1 MPQCLQKSN
10 IRRRP
15 VGAPYATIADGP
27 KGIPCLETTFNP
39 RISTMSDTVAPGP
52 EKLQYQ
58 TEVKQLLDIL
68 AHSLYTEKDIFLRE
82 LISNAS
88 DALNRIQFEMLTNQ
102 DVTDAGAELAIW
114 LEPDREAGSLRISD
128 SGIGMNRDEL
138 VTNLGT
144 IAHSGAK
151 AFLNG
156 VEPGET
162 SVEEIIGQ
170 FGVGFYSVFMVAKEV
185 RVTSRSHRPEETA
198 WTWISDGGSEYEL
211 VPADKETR
219 GTEIEIL
226 LKDDCD
232 FADGWRLEEI
242 VKRHSDFVSFP
253 IYLVEPAAEEEDEDA
268 AEAPEAVAEDAET
281 DASDTGDSQTKI
293 NSQTAIWRQ
302 SPNSVAEEDYN
313 QFFRQL
319 AFGADDPLLH
329 IHLVTD
335 SPVDIRT
342 VLFIPSKRPDDIFMA
357 HREDG
362 LRLYSRK
369 ILIQKHNRDLLPEYL
384 RFVEGVVDSEDLP
397 LNVARETIQDNP
409 ATRQISQTLARRVLR
424 ELDRLAGR
432 DAEAYDRFWDQ
443 FGMFIKAGLATD
455 FERRDSLIG
464 LLRFK
469 STKSGDDWITLEQY
483 AERMP
488 ANQKSIYYVEGP
500 DLDAA
505 RRSPHLDYYTAHDL
519 EVLYFS
525 DPVAD
530 AYLSMS
536 LMDFREMK
544 LVNVDS
550 ADVEVPDTAGDEEA
564 PAEAG
569 EALQGLVERF
579 KEVLGERVED
589 VRSSSLLVENPSRLV
604 YAGESMS
611 RAFERMSNLMGQEA
625 PQQKRILELNPD
637 HELVRNL
644 KARQEADAADPLLT
658 ELIEQV
664 YDNALLLEDM
674 HPDPAAMTKRILAIM
689 VAASRA

>member
-1 MPQCLQKSN
+1 
-10 IRRRP
+10 
-15 VGAPYATIADGP
+15 
-27 KGIPCLETTFNP
+27 
-39 RISTMSDTVAPGP
+39 MSDIVAPGA

-114 LEPDREAGSLRISD
+114 LEPDRDAGILRISD

-156 VEPGET
+156 VKPGEA

-185 RVTSRSHRPEETA
+185 RVTSRSHRPEESA

-211 VPADKETR
+211 MPADKENR
-219 GTEIEIL
+219 GTEIEVR
-226 LKDDCD
+226 LKDDSD
-232 FADGWRLEEI
+232 FADAWRLEEI

-253 IYLVEPAAEEEDEDA
+253 IYLVEPAAPDGE
-268 AEAPEAVAEDAET
+268 AET
-281 DASDTGDSQTKI
+281 DTDAAAAGEVVETQDAEADVSQTKL

-302 SPNSVAEEDYN
+302 TPSSVSDADYN

-342 VLFIPSKRPDDIFMA
+342 VLFVPSKRPDDIFMA

-397 LNVARETIQDNP
+397 LNVSRETIQDNP
-409 ATRQISQTLARRVLR
+409 ATRQISQTLAGRVLR

-432 DAEAYDRFWDQ
+432 DEEQYAQFWEQ

-455 FERRDSLIG
+455 FERRDNLIG

-469 STKSGDDWITLEQY
+469 STRSGDGWITLEQY

-544 LVNVDS
+544 LVNVDG
-550 ADVEVPDTAGDEEA
+550 ADVEVPDKAADEDA
-564 PAEAG
+564 PAETG
-569 EALQGLVERF
+569 EGMEALVARF

-589 VRSSSLLVENPSRLV
+589 VRSSGLLVENPSRLV

-611 RAFERMSNLMGQEA
+611 RAFERMSSLMGQEA
-625 PQQKRILELNPD
+625 PQQKRILELNPE

-674 HPDPAAMTKRILAIM
+674 HPDPAAMTERILAIM

>member
-1 MPQCLQKSN
+1 
-10 IRRRP
+10 
-15 VGAPYATIADGP
+15 
-27 KGIPCLETTFNP
+27 
-39 RISTMSDTVAPGP
+39 MSDTVAPGP

-156 VEPGET
+156 VAPGET

-185 RVTSRSHRPEETA
+185 RVTSRSHRPEEAA

-211 VPADKETR
+211 APADKETR

-253 IYLVEPAAEEEDEDA
+253 IYLVEPAAEEDEDA
-268 AEAPEAVAEDAET
+268 AEAPEAVAEAAET
-281 DASDTGDSQTKI
+281 DAVDTGVSQTKI

-342 VLFIPSKRPDDIFMA
+342 VLFIPAKRPDDIFMA

-550 ADVEVPDTAGDEEA
+550 ADVEVPDTADDEEA
-564 PAEAG
+564 PAETG
-569 EALQGLVERF
+569 EALPGLVEKF

-611 RAFERMSNLMGQEA
+611 RAFERMSNLMGQEV

>member
-1 MPQCLQKSN
+1 
-10 IRRRP
+10 
-15 VGAPYATIADGP
+15 
-27 KGIPCLETTFNP
+27 
-39 RISTMSDTVAPGP
+39 MSDTVAPGP

-102 DVTDAGAELAIW
+102 DVTDADAELAIW
-114 LEPDREAGSLRISD
+114 LEPDREAGSLRIAD

-211 VPADKETR
+211 VPTDKENR
-219 GTEIEIL
+219 GTEIEIR

-232 FADGWRLEEI
+232 FADSWRLEEI

-253 IYLVEPAAEEEDEDA
+253 IYLVEPAAEEEDEETAGDQ
-268 AEAPEAVAEDAET
+268 AEAAADAVET
-281 DASDTGDSQTKI
+281 DKVEAGVSQTKI

-397 LNVARETIQDNP
+397 LNVSRETIQDNP

-432 DAEAYDRFWDQ
+432 DVEAYDRFWDQ

-488 ANQKSIYYVEGP
+488 ANQKSIYYVEAP

-505 RRSPHLDYYTAHDL
+505 RRSPHLDYYSAHDL

-674 HPDPAAMTKRILAIM
+674 HPDPAAMTERILAIM
-689 VAASRA
+689 LAASRA

>member
-1 MPQCLQKSN
+1 
-10 IRRRP
+10 
-15 VGAPYATIADGP
+15 
-27 KGIPCLETTFNP
+27 
-39 RISTMSDTVAPGP
+39 MSDTVAPGP

-102 DVTDAGAELAIW
+102 DVTDAGAELAIR
-114 LEPDREAGSLRISD
+114 LEPDRDAGILRISD

-156 VEPGET
+156 VKPGEA

-170 FGVGFYSVFMVAKEV
+170 FGVGFYSVFMVAREV
-185 RVTSRSHRPEETA
+185 RVTSRSHRPEEPA

-211 VPADKETR
+211 VPADKENR
-219 GTEIEIL
+219 GTEIEVR
-226 LKDDCD
+226 LKEDDSD
-232 FADGWRLEEI
+232 FADAWRLEEI

-253 IYLVEPAAEEEDEDA
+253 IYLVEPVAPDADDETDGDAADA
-268 AEAPEAVAEDAET
+268 AEVVETGEAEADV
-281 DASDTGDSQTKI
+281 SQTKL

-302 SPNSVAEEDYN
+302 TPSSVPDEDYN

-342 VLFIPSKRPDDIFMA
+342 VLFVPSKRPDDIFMA

-397 LNVARETIQDNP
+397 LNVSRETIQDNP
-409 ATRQISQTLARRVLR
+409 ATRQISQTLAGRVLR

-432 DAEAYDRFWDQ
+432 DEEQYAQFWAQ

-455 FERRDSLIG
+455 FERRDNLIG

-469 STKSGDDWITLEQY
+469 STRSGDDWITLEQY

-550 ADVEVPDTAGDEEA
+550 ADVEVPDKAADEDA
-564 PAEAG
+564 PTETG
-569 EALQGLVERF
+569 EEMEALVARF
-579 KEVLGERVED
+579 KDVLGERVED
-589 VRSSSLLVENPSRLV
+589 VRSSGLLVENPSRLV

-611 RAFERMSNLMGQEA
+611 RAFERMSSLMGQDA
-625 PQQKRILELNPD
+625 PQQKRILELNPE

-674 HPDPAAMTKRILAIM
+674 HPDPAAMTERILAIM

>member
-1 MPQCLQKSN
+1 
-10 IRRRP
+10 
-15 VGAPYATIADGP
+15 
-27 KGIPCLETTFNP
+27 
-39 RISTMSDTVAPGP
+39 MSDTVAPGP

-102 DVTDAGAELAIW
+102 DVTNADAELAIW
-114 LEPDREAGSLRISD
+114 LEPDRDAGTLRISD
-128 SGIGMNRDEL
+128 SGIGMNREEL

-185 RVTSRSHRPEETA
+185 RVTSRSHCPDESA

-211 VPADKETR
+211 VPADKASR
-219 GTEIEIL
+219 GTEIEIR
-226 LKDDCD
+226 LKDDDSD
-232 FADGWRLEEI
+232 FADAWRLEEI

-253 IYLVEPAAEEEDEDA
+253 IYLVEPVEPDADAEPEED
-268 AEAPEAVAEDAET
+268 AEAPVEAAATDED
-281 DASDTGDSQTKI
+281 GDGVSQTKL

-302 SPNSVAEEDYN
+302 TSSSVSEEDYN

-319 AFGADDPLLH
+319 ALGADDPLLH

-342 VLFIPSKRPDDIFMA
+342 VLFIPPKRPDDIFMA

-397 LNVARETIQDNP
+397 LNVSRETIQDNP

-432 DAEAYDRFWDQ
+432 DEEKYVQFWEQ
-443 FGMFIKAGLATD
+443 FGMFVKAGLATD
-455 FERRDSLIG
+455 FEHRDSLLG

-469 STKSGDDWITLEQY
+469 STKAGDDWITLEQY

-505 RRSPHLDYYTAHDL
+505 RRSPHLDYYKAHDL

-550 ADVEVPDTAGDEEA
+550 ADVEVPDTASDEEA
-564 PAEAG
+564 PTEAG

-625 PQQKRILELNPD
+625 PQQKRILELNPN

-644 KARQEADAADPLLT
+644 KARQEADPADPLLT

-674 HPDPAAMTKRILAIM
+674 HPDPAAMTERILAIM

>member
-1 MPQCLQKSN
+1 
-10 IRRRP
+10 
-15 VGAPYATIADGP
+15 
-27 KGIPCLETTFNP
+27 
-39 RISTMSDTVAPGP
+39 MSDTVAPGP

-102 DVTDAGAELAIW
+102 DVTDSGAELAIR
-114 LEPDREAGSLRISD
+114 LEPDRDAGILRISD

-138 VTNLGT
+138 ITNLGT

-156 VEPGET
+156 VKPGEA
-162 SVEEIIGQ
+162 SVEEIIGR
-170 FGVGFYSVFMVAKEV
+170 FGVGFYSVFMVAREV
-185 RVTSRSHRPEETA
+185 RVTSRSHRPEESA
-198 WTWISDGGSEYEL
+198 WTWISDGGGEYEL
-211 VPADKETR
+211 MPADKENR
-219 GTEIEIL
+219 GTEIEVR
-226 LKDDCD
+226 LKDDSD
-232 FADGWRLEEI
+232 FADAWRLEEI

-253 IYLVEPAAEEEDEDA
+253 IYLVEPAAPDGE
-268 AEAPEAVAEDAET
+268 AET
-281 DASDTGDSQTKI
+281 DADAAAAAEVAETEAAEADVAQTKL

-302 SPNSVAEEDYN
+302 TPSSVSDEDYN

-319 AFGADDPLLH
+319 AFGTDDPLLH
-329 IHLVTD
+329 MHLVTD

-342 VLFIPSKRPDDIFMA
+342 VLFVPSKRPDDIFMA

-397 LNVARETIQDNP
+397 LNVSRETIQDNP
-409 ATRQISQTLARRVLR
+409 ATRQISQTLAGRVLR

-432 DAEAYDRFWDQ
+432 DEERYAQFWEQ
-443 FGMFIKAGLATD
+443 FGMFVKAGLATD
-455 FERRDSLIG
+455 FERRDNLIG

-469 STKSGDDWITLEQY
+469 STRSGDDWITLEQY

-544 LVNVDS
+544 LVNVDG
-550 ADVEVPDTAGDEEA
+550 ADVEVPDKAVDEDA
-564 PAEAG
+564 PAATGKEM
-569 EALQGLVERF
+569 EALVARF
-579 KEVLGERVED
+579 RDVLGERVED
-589 VRSSSLLVENPSRLV
+589 VRSSGLLVENPSRLV

-611 RAFERMSNLMGQEA
+611 RAFERMSSLMGQEA
-625 PQQKRILELNPD
+625 PQQKRILELNPE

-674 HPDPAAMTKRILAIM
+674 HPDPAAMTERILAIM
-689 VAASRA
+689 VAASRT